1 MTPNHNRLKLGLA
14 IAVAAAGTGLWERG
28 LLDTNVTRAYAQ
40 SAPASD
46 TNTMTVAPTNDAPN
60 PYKTVE
66 GWAKLP
72 DGRKWGSTSSVDVD
86 RDGKSIWAME
96 RCGANGCLDRTT
108 GKVNPV
114 DTILKFDAS
123 GKLVKSFGGGMLI
136 FPHGIYVDKDDN
148 VWVTDGQDNGV
159 AAGRGAAGGA
169 RGGARGA
176 AAKGGDTAAKGT
188 ARAAAPTGP
197 IGPPPGATIGNQV
210 FKFSKD
216 GKLLLT
222 LGTPGGAAAPG
233 YFYAPNDVIVA
244 KNGDIFVSEGHGR
257 GNNRVLKF
265 TKDGKFIKEWG
276 KLGTGPGEFD
286 QPHAL
291 AFDSKGR
298 LFVGDR
304 NNNRIQI
311 FTQDGVFI
319 SEMRQ
324 FSRPSGIFIDKH
336 DMIYVA
342 DSESGSVS
350 RNHDGWKR
358 GIRIGSIK
366 TGKVIA
372 FIPDPDEK
380 ATGTSAAEGVA
391 VDAAGNIYGAEVGPK
406 ALKRYEKK

>member
-1 MTPNHNRLKLGLA
+1 MKVGLA
-14 IAVAAAGTGLWERG
+14 IALAAAGTGLLEHS
-28 LLDTNVTRAYAQ
+28 LSDTNVTRAYAQ

-46 TNTMTVAPTNDAPN
+46 TSTMAVTPTNDAPN
-60 PYKTVE
+60 PYKTVV

-72 DGRKWGSTSSVDVD
+72 EGRQWGSTSAVEVD
-86 RDGKSIWAME
+86 RDGKSIWVAE
-96 RCGANGCLDRTT
+96 RCGGNSCLDRT
-108 GKVNPV
+108 KNEMNPV
-114 DTILKFDAS
+114 DTILKFDET

-136 FPHGIYVDKDDN
+136 FPHGIYIDKQDN
-148 VWVTDGQDNGV
+148 VWVTDGQDNGPV
-159 AAGRGAAGGA
+159 AARGGAAAGAARGAA

-176 AAKGGDTAAKGT
+176 AAKGGDTAARGT
-188 ARAAAPTGP
+188 AARGAAPTGP
-197 IGPPPGATIGNQV
+197 IGPPPGATKGNQV

-257 GNNRVLKF
+257 GNNRILKF

-311 FTQDGVFI
+311 FDQEGKFLG
-319 SEMRQ
+319 ELRQ
-324 FSRPSGIFIDKH
+324 FGRPSGIFIDKK
-336 DMIYVA
+336 DMLYVA

-406 ALKRYEKK
+406 ALKKYVKQ